1 MTTATKQSKYIGMR
15 FGRLIVIERTRR
27 DGAAYRFLCRC
38 DCGNEVEVRQ
48 SSLSGGS
55 TRSCGCLRIVDLTGQ
70 RFGRLLV
77 TALAGKKV
85 YPKSTVLIYRC
96 QCDCGNETEVFASS
110 LRSKLTT
117 SCGCLRHEKKPRVD
131 LTGRRFGRLL
141 VEGYGAYRKKF
152 HCWSCRCDCGR
163 LCVVRVTNLNN
174 GHTESCGC
182 LGKERRRV
190 ACTKHGLSRTKEY
203 VAAKAKQRL
212 ERKRGLDVEWTPE
225 MEVSLVELQGECI
238 LCAAPATDTDHVNPL
253 SRGYGLRPGN
263 AVRLCGSCNS
273 RKHAKL
279 LSDLPH
285 HTRTKLTKAAQD
297 FEQHWNTRI

>member
-1 MTTATKQSKYIGMR
+1 MR
-15 FGRLIVIERTRR
+15 FGRLTAIERTCRK
-27 DGAAYRFLCRC
+27 GAAYSFLCRC

-48 SSLSGGS
+48 SNLSSGR
-55 TRSCGCLRIVDLTGQ
+55 TRSCGCLRVVDLTGQ

-96 QCDCGNETEVFASS
+96 RCDCGNETEVFASS
-110 LRSKLTT
+110 LRSKMTK
-117 SCGCLRHEKKPRVD
+117 SCGCLNREKKPRID
-131 LTGRRFGRLL
+131 LTGRRFGRLC
-141 VEGYGAYRKKF
+141 VEGYDEHRKRS
-152 HCWSCRCDCGR
+152 HHWRCRCDCGAT
-163 LCVVRVTNLNN
+163 VTVRASSLND
-174 GHTESCGC
+174 GHTQSCGC
-182 LGKERRRV
+182 LAAERRRV
-190 ACTKHGLSRTKEY
+190 AATKHGLSRTKEY
-203 VAAKAKQRL
+203 SAAKAKQRL

-225 MEVSLVELQGECI
+225 MEVSLVELQGECV

-279 LSDLPH
+279 LSALPCR
-285 HTRTKLTKAAQD
+285 TRTKLTKAAQD
-297 FEQHWNTRI
+297 FEQHWNVRN